1 MRPVAEE
8 RSEGGAAAREFRF
21 SAEHFRVISERIYRF
36 SGIRLPEAKH
46 EMVYARLAR
55 RLRALGIGSFDDYV
69 RFLELEPAEWEHCT
83 NALTTN
89 VTAFYREEHHFAILA
104 EHARAHGAEDGPYRV
119 WSAGCSTG
127 EEPYTI
133 AMCLSEALP
142 QRAFEV
148 LATDLDT
155 QVIAHAREGV
165 YPLASV
171 QKLSPE
177 RQKRHFL
184 RGAGRHEGRAR
195 VRREIAAHVEFLR
208 VNLMDREWP
217 VTRGPRRH
225 LLPQRDD
232 LLRQADPGA
241 ADRALRGAGEAPW
254 PVLRRPRREPARQ
267 RALLPPQGPD
277 GLRAGPARG
286 EGPVIREDDPL
297 RDEIPNRYFDPH
309 FKIETAKILPG
320 EYYATNKD
328 MALVTVLGSCVS
340 ACLRDRES
348 GIGGMN
354 HFMLPDEGKLIGR
367 PRQHQRG
374 RALRSARDGAAHQ
387 PDPQAGRAAR
397 PPGSQGLRRRQ
408 RAAGLHAVE
417 RGRAERASSSWNT

>member
-1 MRPVAEE
+1 MRPAAEE
-8 RSEGGAAAREFRF
+8 RSEGGTAAREFRF

-104 EHARAHGAEDGPYRV
+104 EHARAHGAEEGPYRV

-133 AMCLSEALP
+133 AMCLAEAMP

-155 QVIAHAREGV
+155 QVLAHAREGV

-217 VTRGPRRH
+217 VP
-225 LLPQRDD
+225 
-232 LLRQADPGA
+232 
-241 ADRALRGAGEAPW
+241 AGLDAIFCRN
-254 PVLRRPRREPARQ
+254 VM
-267 RALLPPQGPD
+267 
-277 GLRAGPARG
+277 
-286 EGPVIREDDPL
+286 I
-297 RDEIPNRYFDPH
+297 YFDKPTQARL
-309 FKIETAKILPG
+309 IERFA
-320 EYYATNKD
+320 
-328 MALVTVLGSCVS
+328 ALVKPHGLFFAGHAESLLDNGRCFRLKGQTVYEL
-340 ACLRDRES
+340 
-348 GIGGMN
+348 
-354 HFMLPDEGKLIGR
+354 
-367 PRQHQRG
+367 
-374 RALRSARDGAAHQ
+374 
-387 PDPQAGRAAR
+387 AR
-397 PPGSQGLRRRQ
+397 PPGR
-408 RAAGLHAVE
+408 
-417 RGRAERASSSWNT
+417 TP